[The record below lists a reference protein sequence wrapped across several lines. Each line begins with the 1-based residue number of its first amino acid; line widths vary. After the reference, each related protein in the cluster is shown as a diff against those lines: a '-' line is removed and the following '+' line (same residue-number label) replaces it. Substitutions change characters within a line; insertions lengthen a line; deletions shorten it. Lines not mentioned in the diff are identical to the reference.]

1 MSNSISVS
9 RSTIYFIGI
18 GGTAMGAVAVSAKQ
32 AGFQVTGSDTKVYPP
47 MSTFLSEHH
56 IPYFDGFNQDNIIES
71 QPDMVIIGNAIS
83 RGNVELE
90 YVLEQRIPYISM
102 SEFVRNEFIKRHTS
116 IVITGT
122 HGKTTTSSLASWVLA
137 NAGLPTG
144 FMIGAVTGNFGVG
157 SRPVD
162 SNSETGGYF
171 VSEGDEYDTCFFD
184 KRSKFMLYRP
194 DIAVVNNIEFD
205 HADIFHS
212 LDEIKQSFKHFI
224 RLVPKNGVII
234 ANAQD
239 KNIADILPFAVSP
252 IECYGLDT
260 ADTTNAQWIGKITES
275 TPTQTQFSVTY
286 KGQFYADFT
295 VGLAGD
301 YNVMNCLSVIAVS
314 HHCGLTSSQIQAG
327 FSSFVL
333 PKRRLEKIAVWNG
346 IDIIDDFAHHPTAIS
361 ATLGG
366 LRQRYPH
373 NRIIACFEPRSNT
386 TTRAYFQHELTEC
399 FSLADVVVLGCVNR
413 PERYAENDRLD
424 REKLADEL
432 IKQGKETFVVDQNNS
447 TTDWGNDVFQYLEAV
462 VKQGDVIILLS
473 NGDIGGLRK
482 KFIAM

>member
-1 MSNSISVS
+1 MSVS
-9 RSTIYFIGI
+9 SSSLYFIGI

-32 AGFQVTGSDTKVYPP
+32 AGFKVIGSDTKVYPP
-47 MSTFLSEHH
+47 MSIFLDEHN
-56 IPYFDGFNQDNIIES
+56 IPYFDGFNDKNIVES
-71 QPDMVIIGNAIS
+71 KPDMVVIGNAIS

-116 IVITGT
+116 VVITGT

-157 SRPVD
+157 SRPVALD
-162 SNSETGGYF
+162 SDTGGFF
-171 VSEGDEYDTCFFD
+171 VTEGDEYDTCFFD

-194 DIAVVNNIEFD
+194 NIAVVNNIEFD

-212 LDEIKQSFKHFI
+212 LDEIKQSFKYFI
-224 RLVPKNGVII
+224 RLVPRNGVII

-239 KNIADILPFAVSP
+239 KNVSDILPSAVSP
-252 IECYGLDT
+252 IERFGLSDRT
-260 ADTTNAQWIGKITES
+260 DKTTDWIGTISKS
-275 TPTQTQFSVTY
+275 TPSETVFNVTY
-286 KGQFYADFT
+286 KGNEYGTFSI
-295 VGLAGD
+295 GLAGE
-301 YNVMNCLSVIAVS
+301 YNVMNCLSVIAVA
-314 HHCGLTSSQIQAG
+314 HHCGLSLSQIQSG

-346 IDIIDDFAHHPTAIS
+346 VDVIDDFAHHPTAIS

-366 LRQRYPH
+366 LRQRYPN

-399 FSLADVVVLGCVNR
+399 FGMADVVVLGCVNR
-413 PERYAENDRLD
+413 PERYAEDDRLD
-424 REKLADEL
+424 RDKLAQEL
-432 IKQGKETFVVDQNNS
+432 NKQGKETFVVDQQHSISN
-447 TTDWGNDVFQYLEAV
+447 WGDDVFKYLQTTI
-462 VKQGDVIILLS
+462 KDNDVIILLS